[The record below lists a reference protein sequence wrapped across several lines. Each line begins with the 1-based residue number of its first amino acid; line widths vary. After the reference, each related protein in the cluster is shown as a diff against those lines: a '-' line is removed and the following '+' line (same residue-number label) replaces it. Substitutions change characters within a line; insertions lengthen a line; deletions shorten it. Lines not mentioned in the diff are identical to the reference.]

1 MCSHFVV
8 GNKSFVSLKKKK
20 EILRGVAHSVCVCVC
35 VCMCVFVCVCMCV
48 SVCVCGVNGCLI
60 DLVFLGVGLGKK
72 G

>member
-8 GNKSFVSLKKKK
+8 GNKSFVSLKK
-20 EILRGVAHSVCVCVC
+20 EILRGLLIVCVCVCVC
-35 VCMCVFVCVCMCV
+35 VCMCVSVCV
-48 SVCVCGVNGCLI
+48 SVCVCVGGVNGCLI